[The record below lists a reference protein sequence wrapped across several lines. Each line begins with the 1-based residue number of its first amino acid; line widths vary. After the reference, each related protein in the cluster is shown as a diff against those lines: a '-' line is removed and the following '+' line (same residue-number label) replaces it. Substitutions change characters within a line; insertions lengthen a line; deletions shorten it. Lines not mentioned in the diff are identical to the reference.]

1 VAGDAGD
8 CQGDK
13 GKNALQTAREGGTY
27 MANEVKCIN
36 CGYLCAWD
44 PKGHDVEDC
53 IGDPEL
59 LRNKY
64 KSENDFPINPHGLI
78 SGRPVRFRA
87 HGALPYTIKHREF
100 IETEEFKCYKRGCT
114 LVPYV
119 MNHTEFKHF
128 HKLYRAHVC
137 PAYFAYQTGFSAPQH
152 LKLEIEKE
160 RAKQQEEFE
169 EEMQSR
175 QERWGRKAF
184 LIAGFSVFISF
195 CSLIWNIL
203 TN

>member
-1 VAGDAGD
+1 
-8 CQGDK
+8 
-13 GKNALQTAREGGTY
+13 
-27 MANEVKCIN
+27 
-36 CGYLCAWD
+36 
-44 PKGHDVEDC
+44 
-53 IGDPEL
+53 
-59 LRNKY
+59 
-64 KSENDFPINPHGLI
+64 
-78 SGRPVRFRA
+78 
-87 HGALPYTIKHREF
+87 
-100 IETEEFKCYKRGCT
+100 
-114 LVPYV
+114 

-175 QERWGRKAF
+175 QQRWQRKAF